1 MSKERVDSGY
11 FGAKSTWKAKDDDS
25 TMMVRKAPT
34 VPRMGEAARDRS
46 RRPLTAVDKMKQ
58 RENMEANL
66 TWNVGGSAAVSHK
79 HNNYAEKAKESE
91 MKLGYRVRVSE
102 SAMKG
107 YVTKKTEKGD
117 NVHDA
122 AEEDAEPGGEV
133 VAEETGGEEEEAGD
147 AMDVAAEGGGVDEG
161 GEEEG
166 AGDAMGVAAQ
176 GGGVDE
182 GGEEE
187 EAGDAMD
194 VVRGRSA

>member
-1 MSKERVDSGY
+1 
-11 FGAKSTWKAKDDDS
+11 
-25 TMMVRKAPT
+25 
-34 VPRMGEAARDRS
+34 
-46 RRPLTAVDKMKQ
+46 MKQ

-147 AMDVAAEGGGVDEG
+147 AMDV
-161 GEEEG
+161 
-166 AGDAMGVAAQ
+166 
-176 GGGVDE
+176 
-182 GGEEE
+182 
-187 EAGDAMD
+187 
-194 VVRGRSA
+194 VRGRSA